1 MEEPAAI
8 PTVKVNWKKNLF
20 VIWLSQFL
28 AMVGFGCCMPF
39 IPLLLKENLH
49 IDDPNLRG
57 VYTSIYYLASM
68 LSLCVATVVWGIL
81 ADRFGRKL
89 MLLRASYAA
98 AIFYPLLAFAPNF
111 WALAGIRF
119 VCSFFSGTVNPAQT
133 LLIATSP
140 SEKHGF
146 VLGVLSTAVSSGNM
160 LGYLLGGVLVD
171 RFGYTNAFLTC
182 GAIYLTSGLLVNIFA
197 KDDFSVALAKKQRA
211 KSPYKF
217 KDVATPA
224 VIWLMVMF
232 LLVGVSTRLIQ
243 PYLALLVEKVHAERA
258 AFFTGIVSSA
268 SSVGGFLSGLCLGWL
283 CDHFAPRKLLLPLL
297 ILGGLFT
304 AGMAYSTNITL
315 LIVTKFVAAF
325 AGGGIKPV
333 LQLMLTKI
341 TRPELRGTYFGWSGS
356 LNTAGGIVCSFLGGA
371 VIWLTDVR
379 GVYVAAA
386 LILFIMIPLMIPTVR
401 AMKKEFVVDPDATA
415 KEFVVE
421 PEATAKELK
430 NK

>member
-1 MEEPAAI
+1 MGTAVL
-8 PTVKVNWKKNLF
+8 PTPRVNWKMNLF
-20 VIWLSQFL
+20 IIWLSQFL

-49 IDDPNLRG
+49 IDDPNVRG

-68 LSLCVATVVWGIL
+68 LSLCVATSVWGVL

-98 AIFYPLLAFAPNF
+98 ALFYPLLAFAPNF
-111 WALAGIRF
+111 WVLASIRF

-140 SEKHGF
+140 SEKHGW

-160 LGYLLGGVLVD
+160 LGYLLGGLLVD
-171 RFGYTNAFLTC
+171 RFGYTFAFVTC
-182 GAIYLTSGLLVNIFA
+182 GAIYLTSAILVHIFA
-197 KDDFSVALAKKQRA
+197 RDDFSVALAKKQRA
-211 KSPYKF
+211 KSPHKF

-224 VIWLMVMF
+224 VIWLLVMF

-243 PYLALLVEKVHAERA
+243 PYMALLVERVQAERA
-258 AFFTGIVSSA
+258 AFYTGIVSSA
-268 SSVGGFLSGLCLGWL
+268 SSLGGFFSGLCLGWL
-283 CDHFAPRKLLLPLL
+283 CDRFAPRKLLLPLL
-297 ILGGLFT
+297 IIGGVFT
-304 AGMAYSTNITL
+304 AAMAYSTNIAM
-315 LIVTKFVAAF
+315 LIITKFVAAF

-356 LNTAGGIVCSFLGGA
+356 VNTAGGIVCSFLGGS

-379 GVYVAAA
+379 GVYMAAA
-386 LILFIMIPLMIPTVR
+386 LILIIMIPLMIPTVR
-401 AMKKEFVVDPDATA
+401 AIKKEFVVDPDATA
-415 KEFVVE
+415 KDLK
-421 PEATAKELK
+421 KE
-430 NK
+430 